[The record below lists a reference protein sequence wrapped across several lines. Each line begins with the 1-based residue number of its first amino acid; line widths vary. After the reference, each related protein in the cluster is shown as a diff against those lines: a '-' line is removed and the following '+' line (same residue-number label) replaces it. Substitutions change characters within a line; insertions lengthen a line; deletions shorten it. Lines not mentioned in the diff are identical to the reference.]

1 MTGERR
7 ATEDGSRR
15 RPANDRIG
23 QPVIAPGVGWR
34 LPAESLIVGSSLSVQ
49 AGAGLATQLLRA
61 SGWLPVVTLRIVFSA
76 MLLLI
81 IRPPRPRDVP
91 RSAWV
96 SAALLGVDLALM
108 NTLFYLSL
116 SRIPLAVAVTI
127 EFWGPLA
134 VAVVGSRRAR
144 DLAWVVLAAIAIY
157 ILTGGRLVAD
167 DALGVAAAFAA
178 GALWALYIP
187 IGGRVA
193 RDWPDGRG
201 LSVAMLV
208 AALLGLGIAAA
219 TGALSVAFGSASL
232 MFGGLVVALFS
243 SAIPYSLEIVAL
255 DRIPASTFGVLMS
268 IEPAIAAIVGF
279 IVLGETLSSVEV
291 AAIGMV
297 VVASAGASLSARSLA
312 VAPGEMES
320 A

>member
-1 MTGERR
+1 M
-7 ATEDGSRR
+7 
-15 RPANDRIG
+15 
-23 QPVIAPGVGWR
+23 VAPGVGWQ

-76 MLLLI
+76 VLLLV
-81 IRPPRPRDVP
+81 IRRPRPSNVP
-91 RSAWV
+91 RVAWV

-108 NTLFYLSL
+108 NTLFYFSL

-144 DLAWVVLAAIAIY
+144 DLAWVALAAIAIY

-167 DALGVAAAFAA
+167 DALGIAAAFAA

-208 AALLGLGIAAA
+208 AALLSLSLAAA
-219 TGALSVAFGSASL
+219 TGALTVAFGSAAL
-232 MFGGLVVALFS
+232 IVGGLVVALFS
-243 SAIPYSLEIVAL
+243 SAIPYSLEIAAL

-268 IEPAIAAIVGF
+268 VEPAIAALVGF
-279 IVLGETLSSVEV
+279 IVLGETLSTIEV

-297 VVASAGASLSARSLA
+297 IVASAGASLSARSLA